1 MPELDLPLL
10 AEVLNP
16 QQQELLMALA
26 HQPGFEILV
35 KIFEAACLKVT
46 GRLVKLNPEDTEY
59 KQKLEVYHRD
69 SRVVNEFCSS
79 VLSAIEFHGAA
90 VRKRKAVDD
99 QDLEDAL
106 AQAAAMIIRP
116 GNPYGPNVIKSGA

>member
-1 MPELDLPLL
+1 MAELDLPLL
-10 AEVLNP
+10 AEALSP
-16 QQQELLMALA
+16 QQQEILSTLA

-35 KIFEAACLKVT
+35 KLFDAACIQVT
-46 GRLVKLNPEDTEY
+46 KRLVKLNPDDEDY
-59 KQKLEVYHRD
+59 KEKLEIYHRD
-69 SRVVNEFCSS
+69 SRIVNEFCSS

-106 AQAAAMIIRP
+106 AQAAAMILRP